1 MERKIYE
8 DSTTERLHKTI
19 KISLFQTYY
28 KMLSSQFRFQYIYMF
43 IIVYELILNLFL
55 TVFNLTYSEVIP
67 KEYSQIEEFI
77 KVFRYLVLLYPNN
90 NYYFAYAVLYGYFTL
105 FLIQFITYSV
115 NFKRDNYISNLTK
128 ESGYIKAVFY
138 KFLLVLNMLYDK
150 VLFHSILIT
159 TLSMVQ
165 CSNSNSLSFYRN
177 FSNISCT
184 GFNYYFNLSV
194 GIVTFS
200 LFVLISLFNLLFL
213 NDSRPITMLPWSN
226 PNNKIKLLYLG
237 MKFNLSF
244 FYIFNLGKLQFDFK
258 FVLIIIALFIIFVY
272 RFLKPLYH
280 NKLIFNITLYCE
292 GVLFYF
298 AFFSMINKYTSEVYM
313 ISTIVFFSLTS
324 LLFGLL
330 TLNIFHR
337 VQNYYKFVNVNTV

>member
-28 KMLSSQFRFQYIYMF
+28 KMLSNQFRFQFIYMF
-43 IIVYELILNLFL
+43 IIIYELALNLYL
-55 TVFNLTYSEVIP
+55 TVFNLTYSEGIQ
-67 KEYSQIEEFI
+67 KEYAQIEDFL
-77 KVFRYLVLLYPNN
+77 KVFRYLLLLYPNN
-90 NYYFAYAVLYGYFTL
+90 NYYFAYGVLYGYFTL

-115 NFKRDNYISNLTK
+115 NFKRDKYISNLSK
-128 ESGYIKAVFY
+128 ESGYLKAVFY

-150 VLFHSILIT
+150 VLFHSVLIT

-165 CSNSNSLSFYRN
+165 CSNRDSLSVYTN
-177 FSNISCT
+177 FSNMSCT
-184 GFNYYFNLSV
+184 GFNYYFNLS
-194 GIVTFS
+194 IAIITIT
-200 LFVLISLFNLLFL
+200 LFVLISLFNLLFF

-237 MKFNLSF
+237 MKFVLSF

-258 FVLIIIALFIIFVY
+258 FVLIIISLFLIFVY
-272 RFLKPLYH
+272 RFLKPLYN

-313 ISTIVFFSLTS
+313 ISTIVFFLLTS
-324 LLFGLL
+324 LIFGLV
-330 TLNIFHR
+330 TLNIFHK
-337 VQNYYKFVNVNTV
+337 VQNYYKFINVKSV